1 MKPLKPLER
10 TKLKLNRLGRGEKA
24 PNFDSMFDA
33 REMPNPLD
41 AETFIGEPEADAATE
56 ISAALKAILEQ
67 KRAMREVYRTT
78 TDPEF
83 WFAVCFQS
91 REQKDDFLAATGWA
105 ALGDKY
111 LDGLKVARLL
121 DVPIEEIG
129 IKPQG
134 RKTTPVL
141 LRTVQIIEKGGDD

>member
-1 MKPLKPLER
+1 MKTLKPLKRAE
-10 TKLKLNRLGRGEKA
+10 LKLTRLARGEKP
-24 PNFDSMFDA
+24 PNFDSLFDA
-33 REMPNPLD
+33 RGMANPLD
-41 AETFIGEPEADAATE
+41 AEEFTGKPEADAATE
-56 ISAALKAILEQ
+56 ISAALKAIIEQ

-91 REQKDDFLAATGWA
+91 RAQKDDFLEATGWA

-111 LDGLKVARLL
+111 IDGLKVAQLMG
-121 DVPIEEIG
+121 VPIQEIG

-134 RKTTPVL
+134 LKTMPVL